1 MASKNPFK
9 HRRGPRE
16 ARRACEMPARL
27 LPNVAYTRLWGE
39 TMSEGPVEAQE
50 SSQEGSSTGLDP
62 NLAGLL
68 CYLLGLITGIVFIII
83 EKENRYVRFHAFQ
96 SLAVFGALFVL
107 SLVAGIIPVV
117 GTLIS
122 ILLAPVGLILWILL
136 MVKAYQGERFKI
148 PLAGDWAEDQSG

>member
-1 MASKNPFK
+1 
-9 HRRGPRE
+9 
-16 ARRACEMPARL
+16 
-27 LPNVAYTRLWGE
+27 
-39 TMSEGPVEAQE
+39 MSEGPVEAQE

-68 CYLLGLITGIVFIII
+68 CYLLGLITAIVFIII

-117 GTLIS
+117 GTLVS

-148 PLAGDWAEDQSG
+148 PVAGDWAEDQSG